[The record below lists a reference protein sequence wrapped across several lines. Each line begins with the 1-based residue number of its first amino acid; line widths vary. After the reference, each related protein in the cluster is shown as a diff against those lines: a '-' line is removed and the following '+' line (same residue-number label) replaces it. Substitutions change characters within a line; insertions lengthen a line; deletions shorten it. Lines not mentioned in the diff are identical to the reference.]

1 MDTSDFARRLAD
13 KLIAQLKDGTSPWQ
27 KPWIDGQVFGP
38 YNPTTG
44 NRYRGVNIVALMA
57 TDFTDPRWMTYKQA
71 QSHGWQVKRGE
82 KSTQIQHWI
91 WEEERVRLGQNGQP
105 ELDSQGK
112 AIKERVRLA
121 RPKVI
126 GAAVFNAQQIE
137 GIPPLE
143 PKRDSEWNP
152 IEQAE
157 KLLKA
162 SNARIQHSAQ
172 GGAFYRL
179 ATDTIHLPNQ
189 DRFGSAGD
197 YYSTALHELGHW
209 TGHPE
214 RLDRDLKNPF
224 GSVGYAR
231 EELRAEIASLILG
244 SELGIGYDPSQH
256 ASYVDHW
263 IQILTETPKE
273 ILYAAADAERI
284 SEYILCIEEKQ
295 KPEMLQAQGARQVKR
310 EIALEER
317 IYLAV
322 PYDERNE
329 AKALGARWDA
339 VKKAW
344 YVGPEVDPAKLAK
357 WELRYQPE
365 PTLDP
370 RAEFAAVLRSIGGM
384 VDGDHPIM
392 NGEAQRIPAH
402 DDKRGDRTIFYVAHV
417 DGVPNG
423 YAENNRTKEVVRWKA
438 WGQLLSQEAKAE
450 LLAEAEQKRYLRRQA
465 EQQMYDAT
473 SKRLSEELRDLGHS
487 SETTEYH
494 KAKQIDATLG
504 APVRNGDVLVPGYD
518 SQGKLWTIQYIK
530 ADGTKRFA
538 KDSRKHG
545 CFHVVGAP
553 NSAAALQKIA
563 VSPVVVIAEGY
574 ATAATIAEQPNVCA
588 VAAFDSGNLL
598 AVATAVR
605 EQHKG
610 KVIII
615 AGDDDHRLET
625 NPGRTKALEAA
636 AAIKGVAI
644 FPQLSAE
651 QKQQGMTDFNDLASQ
666 NPEIVAS
673 QFKQVLASTDRQG
686 MEREMSAK
694 MEKEVLR
701 TMLSH
706 KSRGTKG
713 QELYTS
719 THVIKRYDAQSVEL
733 DRDL

>member
-1 MDTSDFARRLAD
+1 MDTSDFAKRLAD
-13 KLIAQLKDGTSPWQ
+13 KLIAQLKEGTSPWQ
-27 KPWIDGQVFGP
+27 KPWTEGQIFGP

-44 NRYRGVNIVALMA
+44 NRYRGVNIIALMA

-71 QSHGWQVKRGE
+71 QSHGCQVKRGE
-82 KSTQIQHWI
+82 KSTQIQHWT

-143 PKRDSEWNP
+143 QKRDSEWNP

-157 KLLKA
+157 KLLEA

-224 GSVGYAR
+224 GSAGYAR

-284 SEYILCIEEKQ
+284 SAYILCIEERQ
-295 KPEMLQAQGARQVKR
+295 KPEMLQTQGARQVKQ

-329 AKALGARWDA
+329 AKAVGARWDP

-357 WELRYQPE
+357 WEVQHQPE

-370 RAEFAAVLRSIGGM
+370 RAEFAAVLRSIGGI

-392 NGEAQRIPAH
+392 NGEAQRISAH
-402 DDKRGDRTIFYVAHV
+402 DDKRGDRTIFYVAHM

-423 YAENNRTKEVVRWKA
+423 YAENNRTKEIVRWKA
-438 WGQLLSQEAKAE
+438 CGQLLSEEAKAE
-450 LLAEAEQKRYLRRQA
+450 LLAQAEQKRYVRRQA
-465 EQQMYDAT
+465 EQQIYEAT
-473 SKRLSEELRDLGHS
+473 SKRLSEELRGLGYS
-487 SETTEYH
+487 PETTQYH

-518 SQGKLWTIQYIK
+518 SQGKLWTVQYIK
-530 ADGTKRFA
+530 ADGAKRFA

-553 NSAAALQKIA
+553 NSAVALQKIA

-574 ATAATIAEQPNVCA
+574 ATAATIAEQSNVCA

-598 AVATAVR
+598 AVATALR
-605 EQHKG
+605 EQHKD
-610 KVIII
+610 KMIVI
-615 AGDDDHRLET
+615 AGDDDHRLER
-625 NPGRTKALEAA
+625 NPGRTKALAA
-636 AAIKGVAI
+636 AAAVKGA
-644 FPQLSAE
+644 
-651 QKQQGMTDFNDLASQ
+651 
-666 NPEIVAS
+666 
-673 QFKQVLASTDRQG
+673 
-686 MEREMSAK
+686 
-694 MEKEVLR
+694 
-701 TMLSH
+701 
-706 KSRGTKG
+706 
-713 QELYTS
+713 
-719 THVIKRYDAQSVEL
+719 
-733 DRDL
+733 